1 MAQLYQLR
9 GRVGRSHRR
18 GHCYLLFAE
27 REDLNFNA
35 ATRLRHIVESSN
47 ELGAGFRIA
56 MSDLQL
62 RGAGEILGARQSGS
76 MGTIGLDLY
85 SRLLANAVENLRITG
100 STDPDGATGASLNGA
115 EPSVKDPLADPVTL
129 LLPLAAHI
137 PDWYIEDGAT
147 RYQLYHRVAGLASI
161 EAENEF
167 RRELIDRFGS
177 VSQRVDAVPEEADI
191 ESIST
196 RDPEILI
203 KPRTGFEDARHRIQS
218 MLNRVINADLTMVDL
233 TYRPWRVG
241 REGIYVSLN
250 NRDGWQET
258 LLEIVVQLGVFRAE
272 ARALVQRL
280 VAAA

>member
-1 MAQLYQLR
+1 M
-9 GRVGRSHRR
+9 
-18 GHCYLLFAE
+18 
-27 REDLNFNA
+27 
-35 ATRLRHIVESSN
+35 
-47 ELGAGFRIA
+47 
-56 MSDLQL
+56 
-62 RGAGEILGARQSGS
+62 
-76 MGTIGLDLY
+76 
-85 SRLLANAVENLRITG
+85 
-100 STDPDGATGASLNGA
+100 
-115 EPSVKDPLADPVTL
+115 
-129 LLPLAAHI
+129 
-137 PDWYIEDGAT
+137 
-147 RYQLYHRVAGLASI
+147 AGLASI

-177 VSQRVDAVPEEADI
+177 VSQRVDAVPEEIENLLYQIRLKRAAEEADI

-218 MLNRVINADLTMVDL
+218 MLNRVINADLTVAEL